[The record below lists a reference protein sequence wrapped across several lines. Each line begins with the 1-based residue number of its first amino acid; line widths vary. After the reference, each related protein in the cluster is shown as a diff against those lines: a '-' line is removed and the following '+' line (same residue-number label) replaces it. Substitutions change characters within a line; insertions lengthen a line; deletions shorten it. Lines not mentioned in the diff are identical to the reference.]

1 MRSQSQ
7 VIERAWFSYLEWC
20 GGQAPRSHAVLTL
33 SRCRWDAHSTY
44 PISACFHAANPLV
57 KRSRATK
64 TVGVNDEG
72 SDAAKAADNPATASA
87 QAAPE
92 GIGVR
97 PTMTLLLGVLY
108 FGCRWIRSGVIANDV
123 VQLARNDELPWFSA
137 WSRMPDDLRSPLG
150 LVAKFFR
157 PNALPKSPATVV
169 FLAESFAVRIGCR
182 MPALNTPA
190 IAMRSATAIFPEP
203 EQVIHNFAS
212 LLSTSGGSPLT
223 LPNLDSEARVLALLT
238 VAAAMVHVHDARSR
252 GGEAESGSNA
262 MISRPVKVPWSRAD
276 LEACTRA
283 DLRTYAT
290 FLRHALDN
298 PSVESRM
305 SDTCSVLRTW
315 AEEQID
321 DGEGAQLSDRAATA
335 RPLPLIRANP
345 TLSLWFVMLVERVSE
360 HLGCE
365 PGTLARLVDELI
377 KPRPRRPRSKPPREG
392 ASTVLA
398 KLQNRR
404 EPEPRQGTASTEQ

>member
-1 MRSQSQ
+1 
-7 VIERAWFSYLEWC
+7 
-20 GGQAPRSHAVLTL
+20 
-33 SRCRWDAHSTY
+33 
-44 PISACFHAANPLV
+44 
-57 KRSRATK
+57 
-64 TVGVNDEG
+64 
-72 SDAAKAADNPATASA
+72 
-87 QAAPE
+87 
-92 GIGVR
+92 
-97 PTMTLLLGVLY
+97 MTLLLGVLY
-108 FGCRWIRSGVIANDV
+108 FGCRWIRIGVIANDV

-137 WSRMPDDLRSPLG
+137 WSRMPDDPPLARPCGEVFPDPARSQSG
-150 LVAKFFR
+150 LA
-157 PNALPKSPATVV
+157 VV

-276 LEACTRA
+276 LEACTA

-321 DGEGAQLSDRAATA
+321 DGEGAQLSDRATA
-335 RPLPLIRANP
+335 RPLPLIRQ
-345 TLSLWFVMLVERVSE
+345 T
-360 HLGCE
+360 
-365 PGTLARLVDELI
+365 
-377 KPRPRRPRSKPPREG
+377 RRCLCGS
-392 ASTVLA
+392 
-398 KLQNRR
+398 
-404 EPEPRQGTASTEQ
+404 

>member
-1 MRSQSQ
+1 
-7 VIERAWFSYLEWC
+7 
-20 GGQAPRSHAVLTL
+20 
-33 SRCRWDAHSTY
+33 
-44 PISACFHAANPLV
+44 
-57 KRSRATK
+57 
-64 TVGVNDEG
+64 
-72 SDAAKAADNPATASA
+72 
-87 QAAPE
+87 
-92 GIGVR
+92 
-97 PTMTLLLGVLY
+97 
-108 FGCRWIRSGVIANDV
+108 
-123 VQLARNDELPWFSA
+123 
-137 WSRMPDDLRSPLG
+137 
-150 LVAKFFR
+150 
-157 PNALPKSPATVV
+157 
-169 FLAESFAVRIGCR
+169 
-182 MPALNTPA
+182 
-190 IAMRSATAIFPEP
+190 
-203 EQVIHNFAS
+203 
-212 LLSTSGGSPLT
+212 
-223 LPNLDSEARVLALLT
+223 
-238 VAAAMVHVHDARSR
+238 
-252 GGEAESGSNA
+252 

-404 EPEPRQGTASTEQ
+404 EPEPTQGTASTEQ